1 MPSVSVMLS
10 KCQIIQKLYDTQFV
24 ENYLKTFIRANDV
37 EFVADEVQEIYVI
50 VLQTDEARLQQ
61 MYAKDGIN
69 GVRRFV
75 SGVIYRQMNST
86 TSKIHALYRKRQTT
100 TRSTDNMT
108 VKDLEKGME
117 KLDNLYK

>member
-1 MPSVSVMLS
+1 MLS

>member
-1 MPSVSVMLS
+1 MLD
-10 KCQIIQKLYDTQFV
+10 KTQIVAQLYRTQFV
-24 ENYLKTFIRANDV
+24 ENYLKTFVRANDI
-37 EFVADEVQEIYVI
+37 EFIADEIQEIYLI
-50 VLQTDEARLQQ
+50 VLQTDEQRLLQ

-86 TSKIHALYRKRQTT
+86 TSRIHSLYRKRQTN
-100 TRSTDNMT
+100 TRSADGMT
-108 VKDLEKGME
+108 VKDLERGID